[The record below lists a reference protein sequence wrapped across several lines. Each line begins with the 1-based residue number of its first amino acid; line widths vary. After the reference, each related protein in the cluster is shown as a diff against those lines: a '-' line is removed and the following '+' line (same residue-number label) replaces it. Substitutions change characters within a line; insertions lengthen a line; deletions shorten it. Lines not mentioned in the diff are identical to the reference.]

1 MNFFTFTAVALT
13 YIKRIWSADIYTRW
27 AIFFRRGVH
36 GINFVSF
43 FFNIKSDLRAKLT
56 RWLTLSRDF
65 TSIKFSYVYA
75 SAYACVASEDRALPM
90 KRKFE
95 FSIPLSKIKMGK
107 RNVREF
113 IFLPD
118 SVSTNDPC
126 SRLSRSIPVS
136 WVKWV
141 NESRVM
147 SQWAMSQV
155 IGQVSG
161 FVWSI
166 SKKAGGRTDR
176 QPRAKIT
183 LEHSYSNIQL

>member
-75 SAYACVASEDRALPM
+75 SAYACVAS
-90 KRKFE
+90 RKGFTHE
-95 FSIPLSKIKMGK
+95 TKI
-107 RNVREF
+107 
-113 IFLPD
+113 
-118 SVSTNDPC
+118 
-126 SRLSRSIPVS
+126 
-136 WVKWV
+136 WVFHTIKQ
-141 NESRVM
+141 NKD
-147 SQWAMSQV
+147 
-155 IGQVSG
+155 G
-161 FVWSI
+161 
-166 SKKAGGRTDR
+166 
-176 QPRAKIT
+176 
-183 LEHSYSNIQL
+183 